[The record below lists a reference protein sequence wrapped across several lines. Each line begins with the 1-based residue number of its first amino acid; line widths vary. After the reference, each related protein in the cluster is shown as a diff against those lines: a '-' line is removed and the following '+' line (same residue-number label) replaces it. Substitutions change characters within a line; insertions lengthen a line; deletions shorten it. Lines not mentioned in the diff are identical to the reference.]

1 MLNDPKPIVLD
12 SNLIVSAILSP
23 QGVAAKAFE
32 IADDNFELFATQETL
47 DELRDVLSRDKFDR
61 YISKSD
67 RQNLFE
73 DYAQAVKVVNVDFC
87 VDDCTDPKDN
97 KFLALA
103 IAMKAIAIVT
113 GDKKDLLNMN
123 PYRGIK
129 IIGLKS
135 FVENYQLFL

>member
-1 MLNDPKPIVLD
+1 MPNDPKPIVLD

-67 RQNLFE
+67 RLALLE
-73 DYAQAVKVVNVDFC
+73 DYTQAVKVVQVDLR
-87 VDDCTDPKDN
+87 VEDCRDPKDN

-103 IAMKAIAIVT
+103 IAMQAIAIVT
-113 GDKKDLLNMN
+113 GDKKDLLSMN
-123 PYRGIK
+123 PYKGVK

-135 FVENYQLFL
+135 FVESYQLLL

>member
-1 MLNDPKPIVLD
+1 MFKDPKPIVLD

-32 IADDNFELFATQETL
+32 IADDHFELFATQETL

-61 YISKSD
+61 YISRSD
-67 RQNLFE
+67 RLSLFE
-73 DYAQAVKVVNVDFC
+73 DYAQVVKVVDVDFC
-87 VDDCTDPKDN
+87 VDDCRDPKDN

-113 GDKKDLLNMN
+113 GDKKDLLRMN
-123 PYRGIK
+123 PYRGIN
-129 IIGLKS
+129 IIGLNS
-135 FVENYQLFL
+135 FVESYQLFL